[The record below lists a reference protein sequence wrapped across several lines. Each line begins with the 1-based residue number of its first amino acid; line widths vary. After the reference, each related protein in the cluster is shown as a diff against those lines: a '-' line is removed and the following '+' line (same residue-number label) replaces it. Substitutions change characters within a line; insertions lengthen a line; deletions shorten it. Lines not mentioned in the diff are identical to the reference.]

1 MTSSKYTRRLAAL
14 LMASAAILPA
24 QSPSAL
30 ASVNPSPGTGR
41 AVSDKPAT
49 MSEAEYR
56 ALMLRSD
63 ALNEKYGLGDWA
75 GRPAT
80 MSKAEF
86 RALIL
91 RGRGLNERYGA
102 LRTPRPAKP
111 VAVPTV
117 VADGAFAWR
126 DFGIGAAAMLGG
138 VLLASGLFVGSRR
151 GVLRTR
157 SS

>member
-30 ASVNPSPGTGR
+30 ASGNRLAGTNP

-63 ALNEKYGLGDWA
+63 ALNEKYG
-75 GRPAT
+75 P
-80 MSKAEF
+80 
-86 RALIL
+86 
-91 RGRGLNERYGA
+91 
-102 LRTPRPAKP
+102 LRTPRPGKP
-111 VAVPTV
+111 VTVAVPTV
-117 VADGAFAWR
+117 VADDAFAWR
-126 DFGIGAAAMLGG
+126 DFGIGAAA
-138 VLLASGLFVGSRR
+138 
-151 GVLRTR
+151 
-157 SS
+157 

>member
-24 QSPSAL
+24 QSQSAL
-30 ASVNPSPGTGR
+30 ASGNRLAGTNP

-102 LRTPRPAKP
+102 LRTPRPGKP
-111 VAVPTV
+111 VTVAVPTV
-117 VADGAFAWR
+117 
-126 DFGIGAAAMLGG
+126 
-138 VLLASGLFVGSRR
+138 
-151 GVLRTR
+151 
-157 SS
+157 

>member
-30 ASVNPSPGTGR
+30 ASVNPSPVT
-41 AVSDKPAT
+41 VSDKPAT